1 MILKAPSKIRINKVN
16 VVTTGAKEARS
27 SGDVNPYPFGPIRKP
42 MIIRNITSGIFV
54 RRNNVS
60 EINPKIAI
68 KLIDNNAIFT
78 FIFRFLFYFIVPTR
92 ALTMTVSVQ

>member
-1 MILKAPSKIRINKVN
+1 M
-16 VVTTGAKEARS
+16 
-27 SGDVNPYPFGPIRKP
+27 NPYPLGPIRKP
-42 MIIRNITSGIFV
+42 MTIRNITSGIFV

-78 FIFRFLFYFIVPTR
+78 FIKLGTFYFIVPIR
-92 ALTMTVSVQ
+92 AFTITVSVQ